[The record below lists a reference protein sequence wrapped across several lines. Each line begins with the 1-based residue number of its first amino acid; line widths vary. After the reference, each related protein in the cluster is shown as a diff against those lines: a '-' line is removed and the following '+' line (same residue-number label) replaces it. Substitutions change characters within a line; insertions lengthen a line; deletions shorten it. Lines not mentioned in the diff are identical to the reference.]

1 MSLPPG
7 TRLGPYEIVSLIGT
21 GGMGEVYRARDSRLH
36 RFVAIKTIAPRVLG
50 DAHTRERFEREAR
63 AIAALSHSH
72 ICTLY
77 DVGSAD
83 GVEFLVME
91 HLEGETL
98 AARLAR
104 QGPGHPIALDET
116 LRIAT
121 ELAEALAAAHRAG
134 IVHRD
139 LKPANVMLTR
149 AAGSRHGPTQVKVL
163 DFGLAKLRESDE
175 PHDDSITVSAPLTGE
190 GTFVGTLPYMA
201 PEQLEGRDV
210 DARTDLFAFGAI
222 IYEMATGRRAFSGD
236 SKASLVAAILDR
248 DPAPLIALQPLA
260 PPGLDRLI
268 RKCLAKS
275 PDARWQSASDVA
287 DELRWIAS
295 GSGSGATVAGL
306 TAGGRRWGTT
316 AGFVSLAVLAIA
328 AAAGLWLWTTTRP
341 DIAGDVRHTQVTFT
355 GDVSLTAIAPDGR
368 TIAYAVGEQE
378 SAVRVHVRDLA
389 GGQALPIWTGKRI
402 TNLAWL
408 PDGAHVAVSGVN
420 DSETSGIWILPRLGG
435 SERRIATGGA
445 FIAASP
451 DGAAL
456 LRAWQDSRGFDV
468 LSLAD
473 GAVRSVKLTGFRWLN
488 GLSWHPRTNHVLLL
502 TQDDDGMSAIWQVT
516 PDGQDV
522 VRLLQSQEPIR
533 AICASSTSAVL
544 YVLRQRGP
552 TGDLIRVRLSGG
564 APGEGVLLSGL
575 PIGETGLDAGCSV
588 TADGRRLLY
597 LRGANY
603 GNLWRLDAAGG
614 GPVKQLTRGTIQL
627 ALPDV
632 SPDGKWITATAGSE
646 PVTEIVKIPIEGG
659 EPVRLTEGVGA
670 VWSPDGRRLA
680 FVSKRGG
687 SPSVW
692 LMTPD
697 GVRVEEVKD
706 SAVSNPLVAWLPDG
720 RLAWQTPD
728 ARNYRIRDLKT
739 GREERLVENESV
751 GWVFMPQYSP
761 AGDEVVVEWNRHVN
775 GKPGLWLMTWPGRE
789 ARQIAPPLR
798 PMGWSADGQ
807 WIYAAPMSGRAPV
820 RVSPRTGTIETVGSF
835 PLGNFGQPGQGGC
848 ALAPDRRSMICSLIE
863 QTSDAWLVLDF
874 DPEVRQ

>member
-1 MSLPPG
+1 MSLPSG

-36 RFVAIKTIAPRVLG
+36 RFVAIKTISPRVLG
-50 DAHTRERFEREAR
+50 DAHARERFEREAR
-63 AIAALSHSH
+63 AIASLSHSH
-72 ICTLY
+72 ICTLH
-77 DVGSAD
+77 DVGSAE
-83 GVEFLVME
+83 GVEYLVME

-98 AARLAR
+98 SARLVR
-104 QGPGHPIALDET
+104 QGTGHPVPLDET

-121 ELAEALAAAHRAG
+121 ELADALAAAHRAG

-139 LKPANVMLTR
+139 LKPANIMLTR
-149 AAGSRHGPTQVKVL
+149 AGGSRHGPTLVKVL
-163 DFGLAKLRESDE
+163 DFGLAKLRESHE
-175 PHDDSITVSAPLTGE
+175 PHDDSITESAPLTGE

-222 IYEMATGRRAFSGD
+222 VYEMATGRRAFSGD

-275 PDARWQSASDVA
+275 PDARWQSASDIA

-295 GSGSGATVAGL
+295 GSGSGSGPTVVGVAAARRRRRATAWLVLL
-306 TAGGRRWGTT
+306 T
-316 AGFVSLAVLAIA
+316 VLALA
-328 AAAGLWLWTTTRP
+328 AAAGLWRWTSVRRSVP
-341 DIAGDVRHTQVTFT
+341 GDVRHTQVTFT
-355 GDVSLTAIAPDGR
+355 GDVSLGAIAPDGR

-378 SAVRVHVRDLA
+378 SAVRVVVRDLA
-389 GGQALPIWTGKRI
+389 AGQALPIWTGKRI

-408 PDGAHVAVSGVN
+408 SDGAHVAVSGVTET
-420 DSETSGIWILPRLGG
+420 ETSGIWIVPRLGG
-435 SERRIATGGA
+435 SERR
-445 FIAASP
+445 IAASP

-456 LRAWQDSRGFDV
+456 LRAWQDSPGFDV

-473 GAVRSVKLTGFRWLN
+473 GAVRTVKLKGFRWLN
-488 GLSWHPRTNHVLLL
+488 GVSWHPRTNHVLLL
-502 TQDDDGMSAIWQVT
+502 TEDHDGMSDIWRVT
-516 PDGQDV
+516 PDGQDF
-522 VRLLQSQEPIR
+522 VRLLHSQDPVR

-544 YVLRQRGP
+544 YGLRQRGP
-552 TGDLIRVRLSGG
+552 TGDLIRVSLSGG
-564 APGEGVLLSGL
+564 ATGEDVLLSGL
-575 PIGETGLDAGCSV
+575 PVGETSLGASCTV

-597 LRGANY
+597 LRGTNSS
-603 GNLWRLDAAGG
+603 NLWRLDASGKSPAA
-614 GPVKQLTRGTIQL
+614 QLTRGTIQL
-627 ALPDV
+627 AFPDV
-632 SPDGKWITATAGSE
+632 SPDGQWIVATAGSE
-646 PVTEIVKIPIEGG
+646 PAGDIVKIPIDGG
-659 EPVRLTEGVGA
+659 EPVRLTEGIGA

-687 SPSVW
+687 PPSVW
-692 LMTPD
+692 LVTPD

-706 SAVSNPLVAWLPDG
+706 SAVGNPLLAWLPDG

-751 GWVFMPQYSP
+751 GWVFQPRYSA
-761 AGDEVVVEWNRHVN
+761 AGTEVVVDWNRRVN
-775 GKPGLWLMTWPGRE
+775 GAPGLWVMTWPGRE
-789 ARQIAPPLR
+789 ARQIGPLLQ
-798 PMGWSADGQ
+798 PIGWSADGQ
-807 WIYAAPMSGRAPV
+807 WIYAAPRSGRALV
-820 RVSPRTGTIETVGSF
+820 RVSPRTGTSEPVGAF
-835 PLGNFGQPGQGGC
+835 PLGSLGQPGQGGC
-848 ALAPDRRSMICSLIE
+848 ALAPDRTSIICSLIE

-874 DPEVRQ
+874 DPELRP